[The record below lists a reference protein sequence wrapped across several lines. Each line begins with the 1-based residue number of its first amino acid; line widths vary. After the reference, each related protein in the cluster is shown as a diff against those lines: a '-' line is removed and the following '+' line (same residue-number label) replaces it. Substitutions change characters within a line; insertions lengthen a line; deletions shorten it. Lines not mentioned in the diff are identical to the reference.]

1 MRTLE
6 EVIKLMKAR
15 IEVDEEV
22 INECDL
28 NNYDEK
34 YRAQTY
40 AKSVEWQK
48 QITGW
53 LKQLQEIKKTVREYR
68 SVPAEV
74 MDSDDALTK
83 ICKIID
89 K

>member
-6 EVIKLMKAR
+6 EVIKLMEAR
-15 IEVDEEV
+15 IEVDEEM

-28 NNYDEK
+28 SNYDEK

-68 SVPAEV
+68 SVPVED
-74 MDSDDALTK
+74 MDSDDAFAE

>member
-89 K
+89 E